1 MNPKAQNFSVR
12 AHVCTLKGVNLK
24 RCGTALPPL
33 CRPPAKRR
41 LDMLRE
47 MGREMLL
54 TCSACSRCPRSK
66 HSPLLSSGVSP
77 RDRLVLQFGRGKEGN
92 ACRCVHALPASPS
105 HACLR
110 PEGPESA
117 GATPSNATVV
127 AAPTALAFGIVH
139 RVNRELRRQCVVC
152 RALRLQ
158 CTGCTWRPP
167 NDSTSPTGTKGDPH
181 RNRCTRHN
189 TWTQLPGGG
198 GGGGGCNEGTII
210 IFERGR

>member
-1 MNPKAQNFSVR
+1 
-12 AHVCTLKGVNLK
+12 
-24 RCGTALPPL
+24 
-33 CRPPAKRR
+33 
-41 LDMLRE
+41 MLRE

-198 GGGGGCNEGTII
+198 GGGGGGLAVVRRPFVVDGSAPAVGQRKLLPSLRSLSPRRDQAII
-210 IFERGR
+210 NPLRAGDTS